1 MEEPTFS
8 VAELSAGIA
17 RALQRTFPEEVWVR
31 GEIRDLNR
39 AASGHVYFSL
49 VDPDE
54 AAVPAT
60 LPVTLFATDRRAVNR
75 LLVRSGALRMTDGVE
90 VRIRGS
96 VGLHEARGTIRLRMT
111 WIDTDFTIGRLAADR
126 ERLLRRLAAES
137 LIERNRGLPFPLV
150 PLRVGLVTSVGSAA
164 HADFLEELRASSY
177 AWSVTEVDARVQ
189 GREAASSL
197 IEAIEALGRGVDV
210 VALVRGGGAASD
222 LAAFDDEGVAR
233 AVATAPV
240 PVVTGVGHEVDTT
253 VADRVAAVAFKTPT
267 ACAAGL
273 VARVSEFVATL
284 DGFGARIAAAA
295 NGRIGRHRSLLAGR
309 TQRIALAVST
319 SLRRAALDLGQL
331 EWQTRALPVRVMEQA
346 TAKLEGAHRLASA
359 RDPQRLFA
367 QGWSIT
373 RDETGAIVQS
383 VEAVHDG
390 DAIVT
395 TVGDGNI
402 ASVVTVAAAGP
413 AGDGGAGAG
422 P

>member
-8 VAELSAGIA
+8 VAELSAGIV
-17 RALQRTFPEEVWVR
+17 RALQRTFPDEVWVR

-60 LPVTLFATDRRAVNR
+60 LPVTLFATDRRAVNK
-75 LLVRSGALRMTDGVE
+75 LLVRSGALRMTDGVQ

-96 VGLHEARGTIRLRMT
+96 VGLYEARGTIRLRMT
-111 WIDTDFTIGRLAADR
+111 RIDPDFTIGRLAADR
-126 ERLLRRLAAES
+126 ERLLKRLAAES
-137 LIERNRGLPFPLV
+137 LIERNSGLPFPLV

-164 HADFLEELRASSY
+164 HADFLEELRVSGY
-177 AWSVTEVDARVQ
+177 AWSVLEVDARVQ
-189 GREAASSL
+189 GRQAASSL
-197 IEAIEALGRGVDV
+197 VEAIEALGSAVDV

-253 VADRVAAVAFKTPT
+253 VTDRVAAIAFTTPT

-273 VARVSEFVATL
+273 VARVTRFLATL
-284 DGFGARIAAAA
+284 DELGARIAAAA
-295 NGRIGRHRSLLAGR
+295 NGRIGRQHSLLGSR

-319 SLRRAALDLGQL
+319 SLRRAAIDLGQL
-331 EWQTRALPVRVMEQA
+331 EWQTRAFPFRVMEQA
-346 TAKLEGAHRLASA
+346 TAKLEAAHRLASA

-373 RDETGAIVQS
+373 RDKTGALVQS
-383 VEAVHDG
+383 VEAVRDG

-395 TVGDGNI
+395 TVGDGSI
-402 ASVVTVAAAGP
+402 ASVVATAATGP
-413 AGDGGAGAG
+413 AGDSSAEAA